1 METLKENDK
10 DGCYVLYHNNN
21 NKFESLWLIPS
32 IGNMV
37 FVNNLNATIIVDAC
51 HTCYKHLRIVV
62 AVMQDGNGKLQLI
75 GAGLCFEETKENYS
89 KFFHL
94 LDKHV
99 VKGSNLT
106 IMSDRAMA
114 IEAASEDVFK
124 ERVQHF
130 ACMKHLHSNVDA
142 WANEYGIDRD
152 KVWATIKKMI
162 TTTNQD
168 DFNEYQGLLQAMYSP
183 IYQKLQDVKQVWTR
197 IQLRE
202 HLFGVLTS
210 NAAEIINGVMKRP
223 VNYKVCIRD
232 SHIIHMTIG
241 LYVIMKT
248 QMENR
253 REVIL
258 TSIEKYHNED
268 IISDYA
274 MKKITSYKKS
284 FNGIQWKIDSDGLI
298 HYDNHNYLVNLQEKT
313 CTCNLY
319 QEYGYPCIHA
329 YALIRLK
336 KGDFNNTM
344 VEYVHE
350 HYLLSTIKKTCGLKL
365 ANPPI
370 VSVEELGFFS
380 AYFDEDKCSAVI
392 NTSPKHKYN
401 ASYVE
406 ELCERVRSH
415 IEEEEKS
422 KVRKSERIKEKT
434 QQRKVEGQKKS
445 VKRDGTKS
453 DKRKSKRSKV
463 NENDMDIDDEEYVEK
478 NKRPSNIQSDYDL
491 RRTRLTHRK
500 GVKKSKNIH
509 SLSQGANQRE
519 L

>member
-1 METLKENDK
+1 
-10 DGCYVLYHNNN
+10 
-21 NKFESLWLIPS
+21 
-32 IGNMV
+32 
-37 FVNNLNATIIVDAC
+37 
-51 HTCYKHLRIVV
+51 
-62 AVMQDGNGKLQLI
+62 
-75 GAGLCFEETKENYS
+75 
-89 KFFHL
+89 
-94 LDKHV
+94 
-99 VKGSNLT
+99 
-106 IMSDRAMA
+106 
-114 IEAASEDVFK
+114 
-124 ERVQHF
+124 
-130 ACMKHLHSNVDA
+130 
-142 WANEYGIDRD
+142 
-152 KVWATIKKMI
+152 
-162 TTTNQD
+162 
-168 DFNEYQGLLQAMYSP
+168 
-183 IYQKLQDVKQVWTR
+183 
-197 IQLRE
+197 
-202 HLFGVLTS
+202 
-210 NAAEIINGVMKRP
+210 
-223 VNYKVCIRD
+223 
-232 SHIIHMTIG
+232 
-241 LYVIMKT
+241 
-248 QMENR
+248 
-253 REVIL
+253 
-258 TSIEKYHNED
+258 
-268 IISDYA
+268 
-274 MKKITSYKKS
+274 
-284 FNGIQWKIDSDGLI
+284 
-298 HYDNHNYLVNLQEKT
+298 
-313 CTCNLY
+313 
-319 QEYGYPCIHA
+319 
-329 YALIRLK
+329 
-336 KGDFNNTM
+336 M

-509 SLSQGANQRE
+509 SLSQDANQRE